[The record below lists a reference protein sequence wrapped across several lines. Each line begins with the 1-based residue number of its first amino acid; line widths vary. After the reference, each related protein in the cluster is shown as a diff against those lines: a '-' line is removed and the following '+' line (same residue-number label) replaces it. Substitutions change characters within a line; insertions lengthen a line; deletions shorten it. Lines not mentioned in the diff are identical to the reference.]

1 MSDRIEINSAYIE
14 QIASLI
20 EANNSAELSLIIAD
34 LHIADIAEIID
45 DLSIDNAHFLF
56 DLIEE
61 EKSAPVLVEL
71 EDDKLEEILSDLTA
85 KEIAEEVIDNLE
97 SDDAADVIGKL
108 SQDKKE
114 EVLALIEDI
123 ERASDINDLLT
134 FPEDTAGGLMAKE
147 LIKVNE
153 NWTTIQCLKEMRKQA
168 EDLKEV
174 YTIYVVDDNDK
185 LLGILSLRKLL
196 LIEKATAIKDI
207 IFTDII
213 SVKATEDDEH
223 VANIMN
229 KYDLI
234 ALPVVDDLNR
244 LIGRITIDD
253 VMDVAKDEAEKDYQ
267 MASGISEDVESSDTA
282 WELTRARLPWLL
294 IGMIGGLL
302 GAKVIGIF
310 DLSGDNFEL
319 AFFIPLI
326 AAMGGNVGVQSAA
339 IVVQGLANDS
349 LKMENIFQKLVKE
362 LGVGLL
368 NGIIC
373 SIIILGA
380 AFSLGYSLALSLTV
394 SISLFAVIVFA
405 AVFGTFI
412 PLTLE
417 KYNIDPALATGP
429 FITTVND
436 VLGLFIYFM
445 IGQAIL

>member
-34 LHIADIAEIID
+34 LHIADLAEIIE

-56 DLIEE
+56 NLIEE

-71 EDDKLEEILSDLTA
+71 EDDTREEILSDLTA
-85 KEIAEEVIDNLE
+85 KEIAEGVIDNLE

-108 SQDKKE
+108 SENKKE

-123 ERASDINDLLT
+123 ERASDISDLLT
-134 FPEDTAGGLMAKE
+134 YPEDTAGGLMAKE

-168 EDLKEV
+168 EEVKAV

-207 IFTDII
+207 IFTEII
-213 SVKATEDDEH
+213 SVKATEEDEN

-253 VMDVAKDEAEKDYQ
+253 VMDVVKEEAEKDYQ
-267 MASGISEDVESSDTA
+267 MASGISEDVESSDTT

-349 LKMENIFQKLVKE
+349 LKMENIFQKLIKE

>member
-71 EDDKLEEILSDLTA
+71 EDDTLEEILSDLTA

-108 SQDKKE
+108 PQNKKE

-123 ERASDINDLLT
+123 ERASNINDLLT
-134 FPEDTAGGLMAKE
+134 YPEDTAGGLMAKE

-394 SISLFAVIVFA
+394 SISLFAVIIFA

-412 PLTLE
+412 PLALE

>member
-14 QIASLI
+14 QITSLI

-34 LHIADIAEIID
+34 LHIADIAEIIE

-71 EDDKLEEILSDLTA
+71 EDDTREEILSDLTA
-85 KEIAEEVIDNLE
+85 KEIAEGVINNLE

-108 SQDKKE
+108 SENKKE

-123 ERASDINDLLT
+123 ERASDISDLLT
-134 FPEDTAGGLMAKE
+134 YPEDTAGGIMAKE

-168 EDLKEV
+168 EEVKEV

-253 VMDVAKDEAEKDYQ
+253 VMDVVKEEAEKDYQ

-373 SIIILGA
+373 SIIILGS

-417 KYNIDPALATGP
+417 KYKIDPALATGP

>member
-71 EDDKLEEILSDLTA
+71 ENDTLEEILSDLTA

-108 SQDKKE
+108 PQNKKE

-134 FPEDTAGGLMAKE
+134 YPEDTAGGLMAKE